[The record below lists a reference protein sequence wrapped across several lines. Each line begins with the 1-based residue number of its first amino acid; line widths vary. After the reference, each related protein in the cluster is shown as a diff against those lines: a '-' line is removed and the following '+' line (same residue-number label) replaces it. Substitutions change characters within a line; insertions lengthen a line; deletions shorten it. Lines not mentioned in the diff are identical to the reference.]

1 MRTACTW
8 ILLAIA
14 ATAATLSQP
23 SISTAAIPDRVTID
37 FIENLY
43 GKVNFNN
50 AGHIKRILDCAVC
63 HHHTTGSLV
72 NDPNCIRCH
81 KTSNPTKD
89 VGCHNCH
96 KKDPFSSEAMKEI
109 EETPNRYHKDV
120 PGLKGAY
127 HLACLECHKKMK
139 KGPTGCKDCHKRK
152 AEGDAMFNAGEYA
165 PKKPAGKGHGGH

>member
-14 ATAATLSQP
+14 ATALNLSQP
-23 SISTAAIPDRVTID
+23 LTAAAAIPDRININ
-37 FIENLY
+37 FIEKLY
-43 GKVNFNN
+43 DKVSFNH
-50 AGHIKRILDCAVC
+50 AGHIKSVMDCAVC

-89 VGCHNCH
+89 VACRSCH
-96 KKDPFSSEAMKEI
+96 KKDPFSSEAMQEI
-109 EETPNRYHKDV
+109 EKNPNRYHNDV

-127 HLACLECHKKMK
+127 HQSCLGCHEKMK

-152 AEGDAMFNAGEYA
+152 TEGDAMFNAGEFA